1 MTRDKDRGV
10 GPQRREQRVF
20 QVEKPVQAK
29 RQRQEFSRDI
39 WGTVTNFPFLK
50 DKVRRGME
58 CGVGIKQGW

>member
-20 QVEKPVQAK
+20 QVEK
-29 RQRQEFSRDI
+29 RQEFSRDI

-50 DKVRRGME
+50 YKVRRGME